1 MAHKSRLNRPT
12 DQRQAMVR
20 NLVTALF
27 QHERIRTTEARAK
40 EAQRLAEHL
49 ITLARRGDLHARRQA
64 LAVLYDKQVVKKLFD
79 VIGPRYSDRAGG
91 YTRVLKLEP
100 RRGDGAPMALLELV

>member
-1 MAHKSRLNRPT
+1 MGHKSRLNRPT

-20 NLVTALF
+20 SLVTSLF
-27 QHERIRTTEARAK
+27 IHERIETTETRAR

-64 LAVLYDKQVVKKLFD
+64 AAVLYDKQVLKKLFD